1 MIDTIQRK
9 RTNAAKSPAQLVI
22 LALMAFGIM
31 AAPSALSAAVLTPK
45 AHPGV
50 RIEKNLVYGTRQNL
64 PNEGAAYPALFGA
77 EDEFGFPVNRHETAQ
92 TYDVYYPAKCGPET
106 PVMLY
111 VHGGAWC
118 MPFDKNAAAEFFAGI
133 AESGWVVYSMN
144 YVMPS
149 MEVMTKP
156 GSEFRK
162 GSTFADM
169 LRDIDLMVAE
179 VGRDAPRRGFRCGKI
194 ALGGES
200 AGAHLASLY
209 AYDQDNPKPL
219 ALGLSHSVRI
229 GLLLNL
235 IGPID
240 LSDARFAQVLSAV
253 SRFPNPDKDYLT
265 VFSGFM
271 PECPATLKGFAK
283 YSPINLITS
292 NSVPTIASY
301 SQMADTDHDGIIP
314 VKQFVALT
322 NRLAACGVP
331 FVGRLHPNTM
341 HAETMAPNC
350 RDYARDWYLETLAN
364 WKTQLQVVRAEP
376 VWPAGLEREM
386 NSNHAFV
393 CDIPAAAEE
402 RKVVLR
408 YTCAS
413 FAQVWLDGKLV
424 AFGPARGPGGWSR
437 LDEVPLTL
445 AKGQA
450 HRLKIV
456 VSGYNVNTYCRDDRS
471 AFLLAEVSEDGKVL
485 AATRAANGDFTCRR
499 TPRVQKVSRY
509 SHQRAFNEHY
519 RLSAAPSETE
529 PLATCPRLKLL
540 PRRAPLA
547 DLSFSAPPTLLKT
560 MPMVYDAQ
568 RKVTRNWSKDGVGF
582 QRGFAA
588 AEQELCVFEDVQ
600 RYVPTNGVSGLTGRL
615 YEFPHLETGFP
626 SVRVKLSRP
635 GRVVLRFAEILSP
648 DGQLFPGRDCT
659 GNGIV
664 WDISQPGEYELTAF
678 EPYAFKYLDVIAD
691 DSAEVSVPRLQTLC
705 NPSMKKAQYKGT
717 DPNLEKIFEAARY
730 TLEQCSLDIFM
741 DCPGRERAGWLCDS
755 FFSGRSAQF
764 FSGRTDV
771 EKSFLENYL
780 YADSFPGMP
789 EGMVPMCYPADH
801 ADNSYIPN
809 WSLWFILEID
819 DYVRRT
825 GDKALAFQLRSRVEG
840 ILRFLSRFENADGLL
855 EKLQSWVFVEWSD
868 ANNHVQDVNYPSNM
882 LWARALETAARLYD
896 QPKLAQKAEKVRETI
911 RRQSYDGT
919 WFHDNAIR
927 QADGTLKRGEATT
940 ETCQYYAL
948 YFDTAT
954 PTTHPD
960 LWKRVTEELGPNRRK
975 AMVHPNVAMA
985 NAFIGNY
992 LRMMLLERA
1001 GLKDQLK
1008 REISEYFLEMAERTG
1023 TLWEKDAPEASCCH
1037 GFASYIAVLINGI

>member
-1 MIDTIQRK
+1 MN
-9 RTNAAKSPAQLVI
+9 NAI
-22 LALMAFGIM
+22 FALMAVGTM
-31 AAPSALSAAVLTPK
+31 ACGSALSAEVLTPA

-50 RIEKNLVYGTRQNL
+50 RIEKNLAYGPRQNL
-64 PNEGAAYPALFGA
+64 PGEGAAYKSPFSTK
-77 EDEFGFPVNRHETAQ
+77 DEFGLAVNGHETAQ

-118 MPFDKNAAAEFFAGI
+118 MPFDKSAAAEFFAAI
-133 AESGWVVYSMN
+133 AESGWAVYSMN

-149 MEVMTKP
+149 AEVMSKP
-156 GSEFRK
+156 GSAFRA
-162 GSTFADM
+162 GATFADM
-169 LRDIDLMVAE
+169 LRDIDRMVAE
-179 VGRDAPRRGFRCGKI
+179 VGRDAPRRGFACGKI

-200 AGAHLASLY
+200 AGAHLSSLY

-240 LSDARFAQVLSAV
+240 LADSRFATVLSAV
-253 SRFPNPDKDYLT
+253 SRFRNPERDYLT
-265 VFSGFM
+265 FFSGFM

-301 SQMADTDHDGIIP
+301 SQMKGCDHDGIIP
-314 VKQFVALT
+314 VGQFAALT

-331 FVGRLHPNTM
+331 YIGRLHPNTM
-341 HAETMAPNC
+341 HAETMGPNC
-350 RDYARDWYLETLAN
+350 RDFARAWYLETLAN
-364 WKTQLQVVRAEP
+364 WKTQLQVVKAEP

-386 NSNHAFV
+386 NSNHSFV
-393 CDIPAAAEE
+393 CDLPAAAED
-402 RKVVLR
+402 RTAVLR

-413 FAQVWLDGKLV
+413 FAQVWLDGKLA
-424 AFGPARGPGGWSR
+424 AFGPARGPHGWSR
-437 LDEVPLTL
+437 LDEVPLAL
-445 AKGQA
+445 AKGRA
-450 HRLKIV
+450 HRLEIV
-456 VSGYNVNTYCRDDRS
+456 VSGYNVNVYCRDDHS
-471 AFLLAEVSEDGKVL
+471 AFLLAEVSAGGKVL
-485 AATRAANGDFTCRR
+485 AATRAEKGDFTCRR
-499 TPRVQKVSRY
+499 TARVQKVSRY
-509 SHQRAFNEHY
+509 SHQRAFNEYY
-519 RLSAAPSETE
+519 RLPAAPSEAE
-529 PLATCPRLKLL
+529 KLVVCPRLKLL

-547 DLSFSAPPTLLKT
+547 DLSDSVPPTLLKT
-560 MPMVYDAQ
+560 TPMVYESQ
-568 RKVTRNWSKDGVGF
+568 RKVVRNWSKDGVGS

-588 AEQELCVFEDVQ
+588 EEQELCVFEDIQ
-600 RYVPTNGVSGLTGRL
+600 RYAQTNGVSGLTGRL
-615 YEFPHLETGFP
+615 YEFGHLETGFP

-664 WDISQPGEYELTAF
+664 WDLSKPGEYELTAF
-678 EPYAFKYLDVIAD
+678 EPYAFKFLDVIAD

-705 NPSMKKAQYKGT
+705 NPSMKKARYEGT
-717 DPNLEKIFEAARY
+717 DPKLKKIFEAARR
-730 TLEQCSLDIFM
+730 TLEQCALDIFM

-780 YADSFPGMP
+780 YADRFPGVP

-801 ADNSYIPN
+801 ADNAYIPN
-809 WSLWFILEID
+809 WALWFILEID

-825 GDKALAFQLRSRVEG
+825 GDRALAFLLRSRVEG
-840 ILRFLSRFENADGLL
+840 IVSFLSRFENSDGLL
-855 EKLQSWVFVEWSD
+855 EKLESWVFVEWSD
-868 ANNHVQDVNYPSNM
+868 ANRHVQDVNYPSNM
-882 LWARALETAARLYD
+882 LWARALETVAGLYGR
-896 QPKLAQKAEKVRETI
+896 PELAQKAEKIRETI

-919 WFHDNAIR
+919 WFHDNAVR
-927 QADGTLKRGEATT
+927 QPDGTLKRGEATT

-948 YFDTAT
+948 YFGTAT
-954 PTTHPD
+954 PKTHPD
-960 LWKRVTEELGPNRRK
+960 LWKRVTQELGPNRRK
-975 AMVHPNVAMA
+975 EMVHPQVALA

-992 LRMMLLERA
+992 LRMMLLDRE
-1001 GLKDQLK
+1001 GLKDQLR
-1008 REISEYFLEMAERTG
+1008 REIGDYFLEMAERTG
-1023 TLWEKDAPEASCCH
+1023 TLWEKDAASASCCH
-1037 GFASYIAVLINGI
+1037 GFASYIAVLIDRVTEKATEAKGK